1 MALKRIWNLPYNTH
15 CHILPLIASQ
25 TPIDIQLKC
34 RFLKFYRS
42 LLESENNLIKY
53 LSRFKTFSSHSTMG
67 KNLNQVL
74 YDLNVDIFELEM
86 LSLQKIK
93 NMYYDKWLSSVNG
106 LYIIHSKCIYDLCI
120 MKEKVFSTISISRNV
135 NSLSDSFVPYKIFFL

>member
-15 CHILPLIASQ
+15 CDILPLIASQ

-42 LLESENNLIKY
+42 LLESENNLVKY

-106 LYIIHSKCIYDLCI
+106 LYIIHSNCIYDLCM
-120 MKEKVFSTISISRNV
+120 MKEKVFFN
-135 NSLSDSFVPYKIFFL
+135 NQYKQECEFLIRFFCTL